1 MFKTILV
8 AVDGSPNSDRAIRA
22 AAEMAA
28 AHGSRLHICHVSHV
42 PEHYAAHISEVMRES
57 IRSDGEEILAH
68 AERVA
73 GEFNVEVS
81 KKLVDGD
88 HPAETIIDTAQKIG
102 AGLIVTG
109 VRGRTP
115 DMGRSM
121 GSVSVAI
128 AMQARCSV
136 MLVRH

>member
-28 AHGSRLHICHVSHV
+28 AHDSRLHICHVSHI
-42 PEHYAAHISEVMRES
+42 PEHYAAHISEVMRDS

-68 AERVA
+68 AARVA
-73 GEFNVEVS
+73 GEFKVETS
-81 KKLVDGD
+81 TRLLDGE
-88 HPAETIIDTAQKIG
+88 HPAAAIVELADDIG

-115 DMGRSM
+115 DMGRSI
-121 GSVSVAI
+121 GSVSVAV
-128 AMQARCSV
+128 AMQAKCSV